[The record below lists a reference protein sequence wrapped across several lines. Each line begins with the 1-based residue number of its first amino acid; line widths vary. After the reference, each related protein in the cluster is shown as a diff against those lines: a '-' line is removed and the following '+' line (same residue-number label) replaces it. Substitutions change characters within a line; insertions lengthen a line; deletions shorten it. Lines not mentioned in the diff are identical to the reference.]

1 MRALRYTSR
10 MTDKIPAH
18 SDPVIAYAQQV
29 LEIEANALLEISW
42 RLDDTFRRACDLMLA
57 CKGRIVVS
65 GMGKSGHIARKISS
79 TLSSTGSPSFFVH
92 PAEAS
97 HGDLGMVTS
106 EDVVIAI
113 SYSGES
119 TELNLIIP
127 TLKRERTKLI
137 AITGNKHST
146 LSSLADITIEC
157 RVYHEACPLGLAP
170 TSSTT
175 AALALGDALA
185 ISLLRAKGF
194 TEQDFA
200 KSHPCGSLGRKL
212 LTRVSHIMRHDDEFP
227 QVAPDTSIQNAII
240 EITSKKLGMT
250 AVMENEKLVGIITDG
265 DLRRAFQ
272 RKNSLE
278 NLLAQEIM
286 TPQPK
291 TINENALAAEAMQ
304 IMEEHSVNQLVVIDQ
319 SETPIGV
326 IGMHDLLRAKI
337 L

>member
-1 MRALRYTSR
+1 
-10 MTDKIPAH
+10 
-18 SDPVIAYAQQV
+18 
-29 LEIEANALLEISW
+29 
-42 RLDDTFRRACDLMLA
+42 
-57 CKGRIVVS
+57 VS
-65 GMGKSGHIARKISS
+65 
-79 TLSSTGSPSFFVH
+79 
-92 PAEAS
+92 
-97 HGDLGMVTS
+97 
-106 EDVVIAI
+106 
-113 SYSGES
+113 
-119 TELNLIIP
+119 
-127 TLKRERTKLI
+127 
-137 AITGNKHST
+137 
-146 LSSLADITIEC
+146 
-157 RVYHEACPLGLAP
+157 HEACPLGLAP

-200 KSHPCGSLGRKL
+200 KSHPGGSLGRKL

-291 TINENALAAEAMQ
+291 TINENALAAEALQ